1 MKRINTPTA
10 TQDHKFRDGNRTT
23 GLKATQFSAEW
34 CNDVQE
40 ELCNII
46 ETLTGHGPTGESQF
60 EAAVAILRRSVK
72 IYAKSSSNYAL
83 LKNDFAD
90 GSFPVIVDAGTSGNV
105 SSKRYYLP
113 DTSSI
118 DLRTPSQNEGVFRFF
133 DIDVVEKKVRILVYS
148 EGSETPAETVL
159 GLDYSDGL
167 VTQRVGTQSSTTG
180 IVDGFFLDASN
191 LLLSKQYNEGGSA
204 KTKKVSIAWDG
215 SAHDYDILIDE
226 GNIVLGTG
234 FPKVL
239 FNKWMN
245 GYSNVSRVG
254 TTHNEAGVIAIARE
268 INELS
273 GYYADE
279 IVIRPGSVDF
289 YSSKDGTFK
298 KVNQAVLQNE
308 SVDDM
313 LTVDGTT
320 SGKVEWMKAKYWQL
334 GQTRKVKNVS
344 GSSVVVS
351 VASAYGESQQI
362 TFRNNRYREFICVGF
377 VSQISGDDPLAYLL
391 PGDNY

>member
-10 TQDHKFRDGNRTT
+10 TQDHKFRDGNRTA

-72 IYAKSSSNYAL
+72 IYAKSSSNYEL

-105 SSKRYYLP
+105 SSRRYYLP

-133 DIDVVEKKVRILVYS
+133 DIDVVEKKVRILIYS
-148 EGSETPAETVL
+148 EESEIPAETVL

-180 IVDGFFLDASN
+180 IVDGFFFDAAN

-204 KTKKVSIAWDG
+204 KTKKVSISWDG

-245 GYSNVSRVG
+245 GYSNDSRVG
-254 TTHNEAGVIAIARE
+254 STQNESGVIAIARE

-313 LTVDGTT
+313 LSVDGTT

-344 GSSVVVS
+344 GSGVVVPVYS
-351 VASAYGESQQI
+351 EAGVSQDI
-362 TFRNNRYREFICVGF
+362 TFRNNRYREFICIGF
-377 VSQISGDDPLAYLL
+377 ASQSPGADTLTYLL

>member
-1 MKRINTPTA
+1 MAQHINSIIDIRQEQEALPEEERPTLSLDELVYLVNSSGGSGRDVVFTLEAVAAYLA
-10 TQDHKFRDGNRTT
+10 THGALAQVVQLFS
-23 GLKATQFSAEW
+23 KATASYTA
-34 CNDVQE
+34 
-40 ELCNII
+40 LK
-46 ETLTGHGPTGESQF
+46 ESF
-60 EAAVAILRRSVK
+60 VIGRM
-72 IYAKSSSNYAL
+72 
-83 LKNDFAD
+83 
-90 GSFPVIVDAGTSGNV
+90 PVIVEGGSSGNV

-113 DTSSI
+113 DISSI
-118 DLRTPSQNEGVFRFF
+118 DLRTPSQNEGAFKFYNV
-133 DIDVVEKKVRILVYS
+133 DTGEKKVRILIYA
-148 EGSETPAETVL
+148 EGAESPTETVL
-159 GLDYSDGL
+159 GLDYSGGL
-167 VTQRVGTQSSTTG
+167 VTQRVGTESSTTG
-180 IVDGFFLDASN
+180 IVDGFFLDSAN

-204 KTKKVSIAWDG
+204 KTKKVSIAWDDN
-215 SAHDYDILIDE
+215 AHDYDILIDE

-245 GYSNVSRVG
+245 GYSNDSRVG

-313 LTVDGTT
+313 LSVDGTT

-351 VASAYGESQQI
+351 VASAYGESQNI
-362 TFRNNRYREFICVGF
+362 TFRNNRYREFICIGF

>member
-46 ETLTGHGPTGESQF
+46 ETLSGHGPTGESQF
-60 EAAVAILRRSVK
+60 EAAMAIFRRSVK
-72 IYAKSSSNYAL
+72 IYEKSSSNYAL

-113 DTSSI
+113 DISSI
-118 DLRTPSQNEGVFRFF
+118 DLRTPSQNEGAFKFYNV
-133 DIDVVEKKVRILVYS
+133 DTGEKKVRILIYA
-148 EGSETPAETVL
+148 EGAESPTETTL
-159 GLDYSDGL
+159 SLDYSGGL
-167 VTQRVGTQSSTTG
+167 ETQRVGTESSTTG
-180 IVDGFFLDASN
+180 IVDGFFLDAAN

-204 KTKKVSIAWDG
+204 KTKKVGIAWDYN
-215 SAHDYDILIDE
+215 AHDYDILIDE

-239 FNKWMN
+239 VNKWMN
-245 GYSNVSRVG
+245 GYSNDSRVG
-254 TTHNEAGVIAIARE
+254 TTQNEAGVIAIARE

-313 LTVDGTT
+313 LSVDGTT

-377 VSQISGDDPLAYLL
+377 VSQNSGDGMMAYLL

>member
-1 MKRINTPTA
+1 MERINTPTA
-10 TQDHKFRDGNRTT
+10 TQDRKFRDGNKTD
-23 GLKATQFSAEW
+23 GIKATQFSSKW

-46 ETLTGHGPTGESQF
+46 EILSGHGPTGESQF
-60 EAAVAILRRSVK
+60 EAAMAILRRSVK

-113 DTSSI
+113 DISSI
-118 DLRTPSQNEGVFRFF
+118 DLRTPPQNGGVFRFF
-133 DIDVVEKKVRILVYS
+133 GIDVVEKKVRILIYS

-159 GLDYSDGL
+159 GLDYSGGL
-167 VTQRVGTQSSTTG
+167 VTQRVGSQSSTTDL
-180 IVDGFFLDASN
+180 VDGFFLDAAN

-204 KTKKVSIAWDG
+204 KTKKVMIAWDG

-226 GNIVLGTG
+226 GNVVLGTG

-239 FNKWMN
+239 FNKWMD
-245 GYSNVSRVG
+245 GYSNESRVG
-254 TTHNEAGVIAIARE
+254 TTQNGAGVIAIARE

-279 IVIRPGSVDF
+279 IVIRPGSVEF

-298 KVNQAVLQNE
+298 KINQAVLQNE
-308 SVDDM
+308 YVDDM
-313 LTVDGTT
+313 LSVDGTT
-320 SGKVEWMKAKYWQL
+320 SGKAEWMKAKYWQL

-344 GSSVVVS
+344 GSSVVVPVYSEAS
-351 VASAYGESQQI
+351 VSQDI
-362 TFRNNRYREFICVGF
+362 TFRNNRYREFICIGF
-377 VSQISGDDPLAYLL
+377 ASQNPGADTPTYLL

>member
-10 TQDHKFRDGNRTT
+10 TQDHKFRNGNKTT
-23 GLKATQFSAEW
+23 GVKATQFSSTW

-40 ELCNII
+40 EICNII
-46 ETLTGHGPTGESQF
+46 EMLTGNGPTGESQS
-60 EAAVAILRRSVK
+60 EAAVAILRRSIK
-72 IYAKSSSNYAL
+72 IYDKSNSDYAL
-83 LKNDFAD
+83 LKNAFAD
-90 GSFPVIVDAGTSGNV
+90 GGLPVIVDAGTSGNV
-105 SSKRYYLP
+105 SSKRFYLP
-113 DTSSI
+113 DTNSI

-133 DIDVVEKKVRILVYS
+133 NIDVVEKKVRILVYS

-159 GLDYSDGL
+159 GLDYSGGL
-167 VTQRVGTQSSTTG
+167 VTQRVGTQSSTTDL
-180 IVDGFFLDASN
+180 VDGFFVDAAN

-204 KTKKVSIAWDG
+204 KTKKFMIEWDD

-245 GYSNVSRVG
+245 GYSNDSRVG
-254 TTHNEAGVIAIARE
+254 TTQNEAGVIAIARE

-289 YSSKDGTFK
+289 YSSKDGAFK

-308 SVDDM
+308 PVDSM

-320 SGKVEWMKAKYWQL
+320 SGKVEWMKAQYWQL

-351 VASAYGESQQI
+351 VTSAYGESQEI
-362 TFRNNRYREFICVGF
+362 TFRNGRYREFICVGF
-377 VSQISGDDPLAYLL
+377 ASQSPGTDTLAYLL

>member
-10 TQDHKFRDGNRTT
+10 TQDRKFRDGNRTT

-46 ETLTGHGPTGESQF
+46 ETLSGHGPTGESQF
-60 EAAVAILRRSVK
+60 EAAMAILRRSVK
-72 IYAKSSSNYAL
+72 IHAKSSSNYAL
-83 LKNDFAD
+83 LKNDFAN

-118 DLRTPSQNEGVFRFF
+118 DLRTPSQNGGVFRFF
-133 DIDVVEKKVRILVYS
+133 DIDVVEKKVRILIYS

-167 VTQRVGTQSSTTG
+167 VTRRVGSQSSTTDL
-180 IVDGFFLDASN
+180 VDGFFLDDSN
-191 LLLSKQYNEGGSA
+191 LVLSKQYNEGGSA
-204 KTKKVSIAWDG
+204 KTKKVSIAWDD

-239 FNKWMN
+239 INKWMN
-245 GYSNVSRVG
+245 GYSNDSRVG
-254 TTHNEAGVIAIARE
+254 TIQNDAGVIAIARE

-279 IVIRPGSVDF
+279 IVIRPGAVEF

-313 LTVDGTT
+313 LSVDGTN
-320 SGKVEWMKAKYWQL
+320 SGKVEWMKAQYWQL

-344 GSSVVVS
+344 GSSVVVTVYS
-351 VASAYGESQQI
+351 EAGVSQDI

-377 VSQISGDDPLAYLL
+377 ASQNPGADTLTYLL

>member
-1 MKRINTPTA
+1 MAQHINSIIDIWLEQESLPQQDKPTVSL
-10 TQDHKFRDGNRTT
+10 DELLYLVDPDGGSNRDVVFTVEQVAAYLAVYGPLAKIVQLF
-23 GLKATQFSAEW
+23 GKATASYAVIK
-34 CNDVQE
+34 D
-40 ELCNII
+40 
-46 ETLTGHGPTGESQF
+46 TLVNGRIPVVVEG
-60 EAAVAILRRSVK
+60 
-72 IYAKSSSNYAL
+72 
-83 LKNDFAD
+83 
-90 GSFPVIVDAGTSGNV
+90 GSSGNV

-113 DTSSI
+113 DISSI
-118 DLRTPSQNEGVFRFF
+118 DLRTPSQNEGAFKFYNV
-133 DIDVVEKKVRILVYS
+133 DTGEKKVRILIYA
-148 EGSETPAETVL
+148 EGAESPTETAL
-159 GLDYSDGL
+159 SLDYSGGL
-167 VTQRVGTQSSTTG
+167 VTQRVGTESSTTG
-180 IVDGFFLDASN
+180 VVDGFFLDAAN

-239 FNKWMN
+239 INKWMN
-245 GYSNVSRVG
+245 GYSNESRVG
-254 TTHNEAGVIAIARE
+254 TTQNDAGVIAIARE

-313 LTVDGTT
+313 LSVDGTT
-320 SGKVEWMKAKYWQL
+320 SGKVEWMKAQYWQL

-344 GSSVVVS
+344 GSSVVVPVYS
-351 VASAYGESQQI
+351 EAGVSQDI
-362 TFRNNRYREFICVGF
+362 TFRNNRYREFICIGF
-377 VSQISGDDPLAYLL
+377 ASQNPGADTLTYLL

>member
-1 MKRINTPTA
+1 MAQHINSIIDIWQEQQSLPEQDKPTVSL
-10 TQDHKFRDGNRTT
+10 DELLYLVKPNGGSNRDVVFTVEQVAAYLAVYGPLAKVVQLF
-23 GLKATQFSAEW
+23 GKATASY
-34 CNDVQE
+34 
-40 ELCNII
+40 
-46 ETLTGHGPTGESQF
+46 
-60 EAAVAILRRSVK
+60 AVIKDSLVNGRMPVVVEGG
-72 IYAKSSSNYAL
+72 SSG
-83 LKNDFAD
+83 D
-90 GSFPVIVDAGTSGNV
+90 V

-113 DTSSI
+113 DKSSI
-118 DLRTPSQNEGVFRFF
+118 DLRTPSQDEGAFRFYNV
-133 DIDVVEKKVRILVYS
+133 DTVEKKVRILIYA
-148 EGSETPAETVL
+148 EGAESPTETTL
-159 GLDYSDGL
+159 SLDYSDGL
-167 VTQRVGTQSSTTG
+167 VTQRVGTESSTTD

-204 KTKKVSIAWDG
+204 KTKKVRIAWDD
-215 SAHDYDILIDE
+215 SAHDYDILIDD

-239 FNKWMN
+239 CNKWMN
-245 GYSNVSRVG
+245 NYSNDSRVG
-254 TTHNEAGVIAIARE
+254 TTQNEAGVIAIARE

-279 IVIRPGSVDF
+279 IVIRPGAVDF

-313 LTVDGTT
+313 LSVDGTT

-344 GSSVVVS
+344 GSSVVVPVYS
-351 VASAYGESQQI
+351 EAGVSQDI
-362 TFRNNRYREFICVGF
+362 TFRNNRYREFICIGF
-377 VSQISGDDPLAYLL
+377 ASQNPGADTLTYLL

>member
-1 MKRINTPTA
+1 MAQHINSIINIWLEQEALPEEERPTLSLEELVYLVKSSGGSGRDVVFTLEAVAAYLA
-10 TQDHKFRDGNRTT
+10 THGALAQVVQLFS
-23 GLKATQFSAEW
+23 KATASYTA
-34 CNDVQE
+34 
-40 ELCNII
+40 LK
-46 ETLTGHGPTGESQF
+46 ESF
-60 EAAVAILRRSVK
+60 VIGRM
-72 IYAKSSSNYAL
+72 
-83 LKNDFAD
+83 
-90 GSFPVIVDAGTSGNV
+90 PVIVDAGASSTTS
-105 SSKRYYLP
+105 SRRYYLP

-118 DLRTPSQNEGVFRFF
+118 DLRTPSQNAGVFRFF

-148 EGSETPAETVL
+148 EGSATPAETEI
-159 GLDYSDGL
+159 GLDYSGGL
-167 VTQRVGTQSSTTG
+167 ETQRVGTESSTTG

-191 LLLSKQYNEGGSA
+191 LLLSKQYNEGSSA

-245 GYSNVSRVG
+245 GYSNESRVG
-254 TTHNEAGVIAIARE
+254 STQNEAGVIAIARE

-320 SGKVEWMKAKYWQL
+320 SGKVEWMKAQYWQL

-351 VASAYGESQQI
+351 VASAYGESQEI

-377 VSQISGDDPLAYLL
+377 VSQNQGDGMMAYLL

>member
-10 TQDHKFRDGNRTT
+10 TQDRKFRDGNRTT

-46 ETLTGHGPTGESQF
+46 EILSGHGPTGESQS
-60 EAAVAILRRSVK
+60 EAANAILRRSVK
-72 IYAKSSSNYAL
+72 IYDKSSCNYAL
-83 LKNDFAD
+83 LKNDFAN
-90 GSFPVIVDAGTSGNV
+90 GGLPVVVDAGTSGNV
-105 SSKRYYLP
+105 SSKRFYLP
-113 DTSSI
+113 DANSI
-118 DLRTPSQNEGVFRFF
+118 DLRTPSQNAGVFRFF

-159 GLDYSDGL
+159 GLDYSGGL
-167 VTQRVGTQSSTTG
+167 VTKRVGTKESTT
-180 IVDGFFLDASN
+180 DLASGFFLNAAN
-191 LLLSKQYNEGGSA
+191 LLLSNQYNEGGSA
-204 KTKKVSIAWDG
+204 KTKKVRIAWDD
-215 SAHDYDILIDE
+215 SAHDYDILVDD

-239 FNKWMN
+239 FNKWMS
-245 GYSNVSRVG
+245 GCSNDSRVG
-254 TTHNEAGVIAIARE
+254 TTQNEAGVIAIARE

-289 YSSKDGTFK
+289 YSSKDGAFK

-308 SVDDM
+308 PVDSI

-320 SGKVEWMKAKYWQL
+320 SGKVEWMKAQYWQL

-351 VASAYGESQQI
+351 VTSAYGESQEI

-377 VSQISGDDPLAYLL
+377 ASSNLGADTLAYLL

>member
-10 TQDHKFRDGNRTT
+10 TQDHKFRDGNRTI
-23 GLKATQFSAEW
+23 GLKATQFSTEW

-72 IYAKSSSNYAL
+72 IYAKSSSNYEL

-118 DLRTPSQNEGVFRFF
+118 DLRTPSQNAGVFRFF

-148 EGSETPAETVL
+148 EGSATPAETEI
-159 GLDYSDGL
+159 GLDYSGGL
-167 VTQRVGTQSSTTG
+167 ETQRVGTESSTTG
-180 IVDGFFLDASN
+180 IVDGFYVDAAN

-204 KTKKVSIAWDG
+204 KTKKVMIAWDD
-215 SAHDYDILIDE
+215 SAHDYDIVIDE

-254 TTHNEAGVIAIARE
+254 TTQNEAGVIAIARE

-279 IVIRPGSVDF
+279 IVIRPGSIDF
-289 YSSKDGTFK
+289 YSSQDGTFR

-308 SVDDM
+308 PVDSM

-320 SGKVEWMKAKYWQL
+320 SGKAEWMKAKYWQL

-344 GSSVVVS
+344 GSSVVVPVYS
-351 VASAYGESQQI
+351 EAGVSQDI
-362 TFRNNRYREFICVGF
+362 TFRNNRYREFICIGF
-377 VSQISGDDPLAYLL
+377 ASQSPGADAPTYLL